1 MSKNKLASS
10 NISININKLA
20 QTVVK
25 ELKKDNYIFNVL
37 DIYEW
42 PPKGKKLDGNETLR
56 FKRKMCGRFA
66 AIVNKENK
74 NIKKEN
80 KNQIEI
86 DDEKVEWTKAVLKW
100 GGIRGNN
107 EKTILNYATQPAESL
122 CRLSEG
128 VASWSKVLA
137 FQRPDK
143 YFIYDYRIAFV
154 LNYIL
159 ISHNE
164 KPPSGR
170 PSQQPLA
177 RLQEPC
183 KIASLDHF
191 PM

>member
-100 GGIRGNN
+100 GGIR
-107 EKTILNYATQPAESL
+107 
-122 CRLSEG
+122 
-128 VASWSKVLA
+128 
-137 FQRPDK
+137 
-143 YFIYDYRIAFV
+143 
-154 LNYIL
+154 
-159 ISHNE
+159 
-164 KPPSGR
+164 
-170 PSQQPLA
+170 
-177 RLQEPC
+177 
-183 KIASLDHF
+183 
-191 PM
+191 